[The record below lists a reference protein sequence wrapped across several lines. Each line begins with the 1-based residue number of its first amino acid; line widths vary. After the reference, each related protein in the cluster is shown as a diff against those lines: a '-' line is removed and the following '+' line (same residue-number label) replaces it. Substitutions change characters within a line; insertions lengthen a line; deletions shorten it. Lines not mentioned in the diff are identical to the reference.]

1 MLHILSIGR
10 ISGIAL
16 LFHLGLIVTEL
27 GVWFCEKN
35 TPEIS
40 LSIGFVFLNCWELDG
55 CGHVILERIYP
66 GI

>member
-1 MLHILSIGR
+1 MLHILSVGR
-10 ISGIAL
+10 LSGIAV

-40 LSIGFVFLNCWELDG
+40 LSIGFVVGFFSKLLG
-55 CGHVILERIYP
+55 VGHVILERIYP